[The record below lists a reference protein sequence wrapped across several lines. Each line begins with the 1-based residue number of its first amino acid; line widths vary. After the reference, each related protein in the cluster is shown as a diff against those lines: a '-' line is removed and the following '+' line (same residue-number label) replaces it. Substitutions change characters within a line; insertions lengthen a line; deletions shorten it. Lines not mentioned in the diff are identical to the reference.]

1 MLLSH
6 LSKDSGDTK
15 ILSTCWPR
23 GGLTISIQ
31 DIADAIALVLE
42 YLVPD
47 MSAITNALV
56 SAIDSVIGP
65 LLQRSFP
72 GIYQIYLLVVSLTE
86 DNLDLILQLISNTF
100 NIDFPTIPNI
110 NDYLRFDFDF
120 GGMLDTIP
128 DFEGLFTDLLDD
140 VVDLPSTLLDKI
152 TGLTSN
158 FDIDTSWLDCADSDD
173 PVQLI
178 TCMGT
183 KVHFYIY
190 LILFGTDASSSLL
203 TF

>member
-1 MLLSH
+1 MLSH
-6 LSKDSGDTK
+6 LSKDSCDTK

-23 GGLTISIQ
+23 GGLTISVQ

-72 GIYQIYLLVVSLTE
+72 GIYQIYLLVVSI
-86 DNLDLILQLISNTF
+86 LDYDLDYILQLISNTF
-100 NIDFPTIPNI
+100 NINFPSLPNI

-120 GGMLDTIP
+120 GMLDTIP
-128 DFEGLFTDLLDD
+128 NFEDLFTDLLDD
-140 VVDLPSTLLDKI
+140 VVDLPSTILDKVYDL
-152 TGLTSN
+152 TGN
-158 FDIDTSWLDCADSDD
+158 FGIKPSWLDCARPN
-173 PVQLI
+173 PVDLI
-178 TCMGT
+178 ACIGA
-183 KVHFYIY
+183 KVSTH
-190 LILFGTDASSSLL
+190 LILFHIYTIDHRCLQ
-203 TF
+203 FH

>member
-1 MLLSH
+1 M
-6 LSKDSGDTK
+6 
-15 ILSTCWPR
+15 CWPQ
-23 GGLTISIQ
+23 GDLTVAVQ
-31 DIADAIALVLE
+31 DIFDRVEEMLS
-42 YLVPD
+42 YLLPD
-47 MSAITNALV
+47 LDEVIGLFIDS
-56 SAIDSVIGP
+56 IDSVIS
-65 LLQRSFP
+65 LLLENSFP
-72 GIYQIYLLVVSLTE
+72 EIYEMY
-86 DNLDLILQLISNTF
+86 QLFSSIVRFDYNAIIQMISSVF

-110 NDYLRFDFDF
+110 DDYLRFDFDF

-158 FDIDTSWLDCADSDD
+158 FDIDSSWLDCADSAD

-190 LILFGTDASSSLL
+190 LFLFGTDASSSLL